1 MTDKHENKLESKN
14 NLVFADETPDKKIDI
29 NLQPPWKILISDDDQ
44 EVHDI
49 TKLVLEDYEF
59 DNRELVI
66 LSAYTGEETN
76 QIIRKNPDIAIILL
90 DVVMETENAGLDVV
104 RFIREELKN
113 HFVRIILRTG
123 QPGMA
128 PERTVVMKYDIN
140 DYKEKTELT
149 AQKLYTA
156 ITASLRAFRDI
167 KIIDRNRRGLELIVS
182 SSEQLFT
189 SQRIKTFSEDV
200 LTQLISLLHLDEAPN
215 TSEVSAFAA
224 SHEDEQFKIIT
235 AIGTFKNF
243 VNSNANDCLSPKIF
257 FLLKKAME
265 EKSSIFIEDVFVG
278 YFQTDQRFI
287 NLLYLEGCRNLSY
300 QDKNLIRI
308 FSTNVGVAF
317 DNISL
322 NREIIDTQ
330 KEIIETLGGI
340 VETRSKETAN
350 HVLRVSEYS
359 YLLAFKIGL
368 SEKEA
373 SLLRLSAPMHD
384 VGKIGIPDAILNKP
398 SSLTSKEYE
407 LIKSHTTIGYD
418 ILKNSKRKILQTASI
433 VALQHHEY
441 WDGSGY
447 PAGLK
452 ETEIHIFSRITGLAD
467 VFDAVSCK
475 RTYKKTWPQDKVYQF
490 ILEQKSRQFDPDL
503 VDVFLKDIH
512 EFIAIKEKFADEYL

>member
-1 MTDKHENKLESKN
+1 MVEKCEKQLAVENDLTFAAESP
-14 NLVFADETPDKKIDI
+14 ETGIDI
-29 NLQPPWKILISDDDQ
+29 NQQVPWKILISDDDQ

-59 DNRELVI
+59 DGKGLSI

-76 QIIRKNPDIAIILL
+76 QLIRKYPDIAIILL
-90 DVVMETENAGLDVV
+90 DVVMETEDAGLNVV
-104 RFIREELKN
+104 RFIREELAN

-128 PERTVVMKYDIN
+128 PERTVIMKYDIN

-149 AQKLYTA
+149 AQKLFTA
-156 ITASLRAFRDI
+156 ITSSLRAFRDI
-167 KIIDRNRRGLELIVS
+167 KIIEKNRRGLELIIKS
-182 SSEQLFT
+182 SNNLYT
-189 SQRIKTFSEDV
+189 SQRIKTFAEDV
-200 LTQLISLLHLDEAPN
+200 LRQLIALLHLDKSPGAS
-215 TSEVSAFAA
+215 TVSGFAV
-224 SHEDEQFKIIT
+224 SFEDNQFKILT
-235 AIGTFKNF
+235 ATGTFKNIINTF
-243 VNSNANDCLSPKIF
+243 ANDSVSPKIF
-257 FLLKKAME
+257 DLLKKAMA
-265 EKSSIFIEDVFVG
+265 EKSSIFIEDIFVG
-278 YFQTDQRFI
+278 YFQTDNQFI
-287 NLLYLEGCRNLSY
+287 NLLFLEGCQKLSY

-308 FSTNVGVAF
+308 FTTNVGVAF

-359 YLLAFKIGL
+359 YLLALKIGL
-368 SEKEA
+368 SKKEA

-398 SSLTSKEYE
+398 GTLTPEEFE

-452 ETEIHIFSRITGLAD
+452 ETEIHIYSRIAGLAD
-467 VFDAVSCK
+467 VFDAISCK
-475 RTYKKTWPQDKVYQF
+475 RTYKQIWPKDRVYEF
-490 ILEQKSRQFDPDL
+490 ILDQKGSQFDPDL
-503 VDVFLKDIH
+503 VDVFLRDIQ
-512 EFIAIKEKFADEYL
+512 EFIDIKEKFADEFL